1 MMNMFILATALAASA
16 LPTTSVFADP
26 PSWAHAHGRRAHN
39 GEYDRYGR
47 YNQPRPLVQNDQVWH
62 GRDGRYHCRRSNG
75 TTGLVIGAVGGALVG
90 RTIDT
95 RGDRTLGTL
104 LGAAGGGL
112 LGREI
117 DRSGSRCR

>member
-1 MMNMFILATALAASA
+1 MNRFIIAATLAATTLGAVPA
-16 LPTTSVFADP
+16 LADP
-26 PSWAHAHGRRAHN
+26 PSWAPAHGRRAHN
-39 GEYDRYGR
+39 GEYDSYGR
-47 YNQPRPLVQNDQVWH
+47 YNEPRPLTNNDRVWR
-62 GRDGRYHCRRSNG
+62 GRDGRYYCKRSNG

-104 LGAAGGGL
+104 LGAAGGAL

-117 DRSGSRCR
+117 ERSGSRCR